1 MIFSVAQVDQELLG
15 LDGDLGDEVAVVKVA
30 SWLFPIFAPFAL
42 GRTPLYV
49 VTLHQLT
56 ATGKGEEKS
65 DTAVRVSYSVS
76 HAEIL
81 SPVVAFPLLPLPVS
95 LLPLSPASHREV
107 RRLVAR
113 TSWRC
118 HRLILGL
125 SLHAVPR
132 TVGHK

>member
-1 MIFSVAQVDQELLG
+1 MIFSVARVDQELLG
-15 LDGDLGDEVAVVKVA
+15 LDGDLRDEVAVVKVA
-30 SWLFPIFAPFAL
+30 SWLFPIFASFAL

-65 DTAVRVSYSVS
+65 DASYSVS
-76 HAEIL
+76 LAEIL
-81 SPVVAFPLLPLPVS
+81 SPVVAFPLLPLPVP